1 MEAASG
7 KIILERLKE
16 EWTDVS
22 DPAVYKD
29 LEFEKQ
35 LWMLMGLKHLVS
47 KANLK
52 AMEDGDGV
60 VGRVKSLQAGKVL
73 SLYET
78 QGKLCSTLSFHW
90 GRNVDC
96 ISASA
101 TYLSTLP
108 PTPTET
114 HHHSPTPATSV
125 QIPSLRTL
133 LTPTPL
139 ARLPYAANFFTTVSS
154 LPLVATLPSP
164 SIPTLLRDIHRI
176 LAPGG
181 ILHLTIMDP
190 LPEASSTGPK
200 MRAWMEDNIVL
211 NLETQFRCLKPARL
225 LPIWLRDA
233 GFAAQAPM
241 SSSPSERPPTAAGMA
256 STSVPFRTNPT
267 PPLSPP
273 TSSLPAL
280 PQASKVTRLRF
291 PALAKG
297 EGGYGTRGTADERGK
312 REQGMLSATVGRM
325 LWREIWGAYVTGDR
339 WWWED
344 EGVVE
349 ECRRM
354 GTRWEVGIWEALK
367 P

>member
-154 LPLVATLPSP
+154 LPLVATLPFLRSSGISIVSLPRVASYISRLWIRSP
-164 SIPTLLRDIHRI
+164 KRAALDPKC
-176 LAPGG
+176 APGWRT
-181 ILHLTIMDP
+181 IL
-190 LPEASSTGPK
+190 S
-200 MRAWMEDNIVL
+200 
-211 NLETQFRCLKPARL
+211 
-225 LPIWLRDA
+225 
-233 GFAAQAPM
+233 
-241 SSSPSERPPTAAGMA
+241 
-256 STSVPFRTNPT
+256 
-267 PPLSPP
+267 
-273 TSSLPAL
+273 
-280 PQASKVTRLRF
+280 
-291 PALAKG
+291 
-297 EGGYGTRGTADERGK
+297 
-312 REQGMLSATVGRM
+312 
-325 LWREIWGAYVTGDR
+325 
-339 WWWED
+339 
-344 EGVVE
+344 
-349 ECRRM
+349 
-354 GTRWEVGIWEALK
+354 
-367 P
+367 